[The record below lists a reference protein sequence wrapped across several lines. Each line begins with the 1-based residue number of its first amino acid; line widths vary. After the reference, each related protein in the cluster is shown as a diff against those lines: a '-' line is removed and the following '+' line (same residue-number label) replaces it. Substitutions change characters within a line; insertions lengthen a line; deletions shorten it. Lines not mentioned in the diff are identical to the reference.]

1 MKVKGVRLYGAEDLR
16 TEEFDL
22 PELQED
28 EILLRII
35 SDSLCMST
43 WKESKLG
50 AEHIRVPNDVSE
62 HPIIIGHEF
71 SGIIAKVGSKW
82 KEEYKEGERFAED

>member
-50 AEHIRVPNDVSE
+50 AEHIRVPNDLPYSLE
-62 HPIIIGHEF
+62 SPAAWALPDTPSPI
-71 SGIIAKVGSKW
+71 SA
-82 KEEYKEGERFAED
+82 AM